1 MLNTTINKIVMILT
15 SKILMV
21 KPNNFR
27 SNEETIVNNCF
38 QENSLEIPN
47 SVLNKIAIKEFN
59 QFVKKLEKRVLKE
72 ENKLYPLILEKLI
85 RS

>member
-27 SNEETIVNNCF
+27 SNEETLVNNFF

-47 SVLNKIAIKEFN
+47 NVLNKIAIKEFN
-59 QFVKKLEKRVLKE
+59 RFVRKLEEHKIEVEVIVLA
-72 ENKLYPLILEKLI
+72 NYLE
-85 RS
+85 

>member
-1 MLNTTINKIVMILT
+1 MLNTTINKIEMILT

-27 SNEETIVNNCF
+27 SNEETIVNNFF

-47 SVLNKIAIKEFN
+47 NVLNKILLVNIITILLM
-59 QFVKKLEKRVLKE
+59 VVLS
-72 ENKLYPLILEKLI
+72 I
-85 RS
+85 